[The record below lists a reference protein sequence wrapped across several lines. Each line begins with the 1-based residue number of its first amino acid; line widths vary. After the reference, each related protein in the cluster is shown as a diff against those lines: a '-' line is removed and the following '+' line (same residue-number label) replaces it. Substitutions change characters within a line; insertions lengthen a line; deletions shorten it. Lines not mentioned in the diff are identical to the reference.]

1 MIKPATRIVLAAAA
15 FAIASSG
22 TAAQS
27 VADFYKDKQLSLY
40 IGFAPGGGYDLYAR
54 TVGRHLGRHIPGNPT
69 IVPRNME
76 GAGSIRLANFIYSQ
90 APRDGTAIASMGRG
104 GAFGP
109 LFGQKGAQF
118 DAQKYTWLGSA
129 NNEVSTCS
137 AWHTSGVTSFD
148 QVLERELVIAGTG
161 PSDESVTV
169 PKILNGVLG
178 ARFKIIGGYTGATQ
192 MNLSMERSETQGRCA
207 FSWDNLKA
215 AHKQWLDEKKIT
227 VLIQVA
233 YEKAPELKHVP
244 LASDL
249 AKSPAQKQII
259 NLFTARQVMGRPFFA
274 PPELPK
280 DRADALRRAFMATLR
295 DPQFLAEAKKM
306 KIEIEPVSGERV
318 QQIVRDIYATPPEV
332 VKQAIALMK

>member
-1 MIKPATRIVLAAAA
+1 L
-15 FAIASSG
+15 SG
-22 TAAQS
+22 ETHAQS
-27 VADFYKDKQLSLY
+27 VADFYKDKQVSLY

-54 TVGRHLGRHIPGNPT
+54 TVGRHLGKHIPGNPT

-90 APRDGTAIASMGRG
+90 APHDGTAIASMGRG

-109 LFGQKGAQF
+109 LFGQKGAKF
-118 DAQKYTWLGSA
+118 DAQKYVWIGSA
-129 NNEVSTCS
+129 NNEVSTCT
-137 AWHTSGVTSFD
+137 AWHTSGVASFD
-148 QVLERELVIAGTG
+148 QVLKRELVIAGTG

-178 ARFKIIGGYTGATQ
+178 SKFKIIGGYTGATQ
-192 MNLSMERSETQGRCA
+192 MNLSMERNENETQGRCA
-207 FSWDNLKA
+207 FSWDNLYG
-215 AHKQWLDEKKIT
+215 AHKQWLDENKIT

-233 YEKAPELKHVP
+233 QEKAPELKHVP

-249 AKSPAQKQII
+249 ARTPEQKQII

-274 PPELPK
+274 PPDLPK
-280 DRADALRRAFMATLR
+280 DRAEALRMAFMATMR
-295 DPQFLAEAKKM
+295 DPEFLAEAKKV

-318 QQIVRDIYATPPEV
+318 QDIVTQIYATPPAV
-332 VKQAIALMK
+332 VQKAIALMK

>member
-1 MIKPATRIVLAAAA
+1 MPRRISKLFFALTAV
-15 FAIASSG
+15 AIAPAG
-22 TAAQS
+22 ANAQS
-27 VADFYKDKQLSLY
+27 VADFYKDKQISLY

-54 TVGRHLGRHIPGNPT
+54 TVGRHLGKHIPGNPT

-118 DAQKYTWLGSA
+118 DAQKYVWIGSA
-129 NNEVSTCS
+129 NNEVSTCT

-148 QVLERELVIAGTG
+148 QVLKRELVIAGTG

-178 ARFKIIGGYTGATQ
+178 AKFKIVGGYTGATQ
-192 MNLSMERSETQGRCA
+192 MNLSMERNETQGRCA
-207 FSWDNLKA
+207 FSWDNLKG
-215 AHKQWLDEKKIT
+215 AHQRWLDEKKI
-227 VLIQVA
+227 VPLIQVA
-233 YEKAPELKHVP
+233 YEKAPDLKHVP

-249 AKSPAQKQII
+249 AKTPAQKQIV

-274 PPELPK
+274 PPDLPK
-280 DRADALRRAFMATLR
+280 DRADTIRKAFMATLR
-295 DPQFLAEAKKM
+295 DPEFLAEARKV

-318 QQIVRDIYATPPEV
+318 QKIVHDIYTTPPAV

>member
-1 MIKPATRIVLAAAA
+1 MIKPIPAVTLS
-15 FAIASSG
+15 IALLSIAPLG
-22 TAAQS
+22 AHAQS
-27 VADFYKDKQLSLY
+27 VAEFYRDKQISLY

-54 TVGRHLGRHIPGNPT
+54 TVGRYLGKHIPGNPT

-118 DAQKYTWLGSA
+118 DAQKYVWIGSA
-129 NNEVSTCS
+129 NNENSTCS
-137 AWHTSGVTSFD
+137 AWHTSGITSFD
-148 QVLERELVIAGTG
+148 QVLHRELVIAGTG

-178 ARFKIIGGYTGATQ
+178 AKFKIIGGYTGATQ
-192 MNLSMERSETQGRCA
+192 MNLSMERNETQGRCA
-207 FSWDNLKA
+207 FSWDNLKG
-215 AHKQWLDEKKIT
+215 AHQQWLDEKKIT

-233 YEKAPELKHVP
+233 SEKAPDLKHVP

-249 AKSPAQKQII
+249 AKTTEQKQII
-259 NLFTARQVMGRPFFA
+259 KIGR
-274 PPELPK
+274 
-280 DRADALRRAFMATLR
+280 
-295 DPQFLAEAKKM
+295 
-306 KIEIEPVSGERV
+306 
-318 QQIVRDIYATPPEV
+318 
-332 VKQAIALMK
+332 